1 MADKAKSTP
10 RLLVIG
16 LSAGGAETLP
26 AALLARIAGADL
38 LAGGQRHLSYF
49 PDFQGER
56 WVIGANI
63 QAVAE
68 RLQQALAQRQQAV
81 ILASGDPL
89 CYGIGASLR
98 RYFAA
103 ETLEIIPA
111 PSAFQLAFAALA
123 EPWHGA
129 ALLSAHARPLAE
141 VIEVVLAA
149 PKAAILTDNQHTPA
163 VVAQALLAA
172 GLLSDSPCAVCEN
185 LGGPDQRVSRTCLA
199 EVAQQEYAPLNVVV
213 VWPRRA
219 EPETLISS
227 EPLSPGLP
235 DEAFSTSAQQITK
248 REIRLLSLAE
258 LALGPGQ
265 VMWDIGAG
273 SGAVGL
279 EAARAQPAAT

>member
-63 QAVAE
+63 QTMAE

-103 ETLEIIPA
+103 ESLEIIPA

-123 EPWHGA
+123 EPWHEA
-129 ALLSAHARPLAE
+129 ALLSAHARPLTE
-141 VIEVVLAA
+141 VVKGVLAA
-149 PKAAILTDNQHTPA
+149 SKAAILTDNQQTPA

-172 GLLSDSPCAVCEN
+172 GLLPDSPCAICEN

-199 EVAQQEYAPLNVVV
+199 DLARQAYGPLNVLV
-213 VWPRRA
+213 VWPHRG
-219 EPETLISS
+219 EPGEPVSAGTL
-227 EPLSPGLP
+227 PPGLP
-235 DEAFSTSAQQITK
+235 DEAFSTSARQITK

-258 LALGPGQ
+258 LGLGPGQ

-279 EAARAQPAAT
+279 